1 MFHISLYDKGVLLPG
16 LEHQRS
22 VRESNETYEL
32 VKLLTLRAESKFP
45 ITAEVGQVYP
55 LRVPNLS
62 FSSNIIF
69 EVMAV
74 RILCP
79 NPFLVYGIL
88 ISYFEVES

>member
-22 VRESNETYEL
+22 VRESNEDYEL
-32 VKLLTLRAESKFP
+32 VRLLALRRDSGEP
-45 ITAEVGQVYP
+45 IAAEVGQVYP

-62 FSSNIIF
+62 FSSNIMF
-69 EVMAV
+69 EVIAV
-74 RILCP
+74 KILCP
-79 NPFLVYGIL
+79 SPFLVYGIP

>member
-22 VRESNETYEL
+22 VRESNEDYEL

-45 ITAEVGQVYP
+45 IIAEVGQVYP

-62 FSSNIIF
+62 FSSSIMF
-69 EVMAV
+69 EVIAV
-74 RILCP
+74 KILCS
-79 NPFLVYGIL
+79 NPFMVYGIPV
-88 ISYFEVES
+88 SYFEVES